1 MSAREPDARHFR
13 WGLAARWCA
22 GLMLAFGIHAAGA
35 VALMTQW
42 NEEPDSVAS
51 APAILIDFAPAPV
64 APATVPEQPVGPPQ
78 PQAIEQPEP
87 APEKPVAEEA
97 ETEPAPEPP
106 VEEKV
111 VEPAPKPEPPV
122 EETIT
127 LPPEPQ
133 PQFAMVTLPPPRP
146 AIKPPAKERLPKRKA
161 SLASAPAAAERKA
174 PRAAAPA
181 PGAATHAPNPRAV
194 ASWKTRL
201 VAQLERYKRFPAE
214 AQARGEQGVSQIAFS
229 IDRAGGVHNPRIVR
243 SSGSNLLD
251 RATMNL
257 VQRAQPLPPPPAD
270 VPGSRIAIVVPIR
283 YHIR

>member
-1 MSAREPDARHFR
+1 MTAPQPTRYR
-13 WGLAARWCA
+13 WTLAARWGA

-35 VALMTQW
+35 VALITQW

-51 APAILIDFAPAPV
+51 APAILIDLAPAPA
-64 APATVPEQPVGPPQ
+64 APATVPEQPIGPPQ

-87 APEKPVAEEA
+87 APEKPVEKEA
-97 ETEPAPEPP
+97 ETEPVPAPP
-106 VEEKV
+106 VEEKI
-111 VEPAPKPEPPV
+111 VEPESKPEPPV

-146 AIKPPAKERLPKRKA
+146 AIKPPAKKRPPQRRA
-161 SLASAPAAAERKA
+161 SLASAPAAAQHEA
-174 PRAAAPA
+174 SRAAAPA
-181 PGAATHAPNPRAV
+181 PGAASAPNPHAV
-194 ASWKTRL
+194 ANWKSRL
-201 VAQLERYKRFPAE
+201 VAQLERYTRFPAE

-243 SSGSNLLD
+243 SSGSGLLD
-251 RATMNL
+251 RATIDL

-270 VPGSRIAIVVPIR
+270 VPGSHIAIVVPIR